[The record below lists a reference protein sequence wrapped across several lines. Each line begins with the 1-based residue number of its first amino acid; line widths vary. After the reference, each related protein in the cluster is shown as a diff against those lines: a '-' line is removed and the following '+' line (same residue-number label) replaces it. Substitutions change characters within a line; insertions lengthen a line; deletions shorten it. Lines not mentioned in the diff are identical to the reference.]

1 MTAGHI
7 LTFAQSLD
15 GGGVESAQ
23 LRLAADWLA
32 AGRRVTLILGTSRG
46 PLASEIPPGLR
57 VIERGAASYLAM
69 FDLPRYVAALAPDII
84 FCPGNHYTGVA
95 AGAWLELGAACPPI
109 VAKLSNTV
117 ARADHAALVARGYR
131 AWAHF
136 HPRFIDHLVAMTRGM
151 AEEARQFMGFPAE
164 RVSVIAN
171 PPARH
176 TADPTPLPLPDG
188 RFILGIGRLERQK
201 RWDRLILA
209 MRSLRAIDAKLV
221 ILGEGSMRPALE
233 RLVAQQGLRD
243 RVSLPG
249 HSLDPRP
256 AMRRAAVVALVSDYE
271 GVPGVLRESLS
282 LGTPVVTTNS
292 SVAIRDIVTHPSQGE
307 IVPID
312 NPLALTAA
320 LDRWL
325 DPAQP
330 RPMPVTV
337 VGTCAAQTYLALF
350 DRLAAGEF
358 RRQREKVARRA
369 AAFVGTSIGKSS
381 EN

>member
-1 MTAGHI
+1 MTARHI

-57 VIERGAASYLAM
+57 VIERGAAAYLAM
-69 FDLPRYVAALAPDII
+69 FDLPRYVAALAPDVL
-84 FCPGNHYTGVA
+84 FCPGNHYTSVA
-95 AGAWLELGAACPPI
+95 AGAWLELGAACPPV

-136 HPRFIDHLVAMTRGM
+136 HPCFIDHLVAMTRGM
-151 AEEARQFMGFPAE
+151 ADEARRLMGFPAD
-164 RVSVIAN
+164 RVSVIPN

-176 TADPTPLPLPDG
+176 VVDEMPLKLPED

-209 MRSLRAIDAKLV
+209 MRSIRAADAKLV
-221 ILGEGSMRPALE
+221 ILGEGTLRPALE
-233 RLVAQQGLRD
+233 RLAAEHGLED

-249 HSLDPRP
+249 HRLDPRP
-256 AMRRAAVVALVSDYE
+256 AMRRASAVALVSDYE
-271 GVPGVLRESLS
+271 GVPGVLREALS
-282 LGTPVVTTNS
+282 LGTPVVTTDS
-292 SVAIRDIVTHPSQGE
+292 SIAIREIVTCPSQGD
-307 IVPID
+307 IVSPD
-312 NPLALTAA
+312 DPSALAAA
-320 LDRWL
+320 LDRRL
-325 DPAQP
+325 DPARP
-330 RPMPVTV
+330 RPMPTEAVQ
-337 VGTCAAQTYLALF
+337 TCAAGDYLDLF
-350 DRLAAGEF
+350 DQLLPRGASHNHVS
-358 RRQREKVARRA
+358 RRH
-369 AAFVGTSIGKSS
+369 GPTG
-381 EN
+381 